1 VPGVG
6 FALGVDRTLIVCD
19 EEGVFPAP
27 DKSVDAFVVDTTG
40 GLAACVLTDE
50 LRLAGI
56 TADRAFENRS
66 MKAQMK
72 AADRSGAAFALII
85 GSDELSAD
93 EVTVRDLRGDS
104 GQARVPRSELIDHLH
119 KRLSG

>member
-1 VPGVG
+1 
-6 FALGVDRTLIVCD
+6 
-19 EEGVFPAP
+19 
-27 DKSVDAFVVDTTG
+27 
-40 GLAACVLTDE
+40 
-50 LRLAGI
+50 
-56 TADRAFENRS
+56 

-85 GSDELSAD
+85 GSDELSAG

-119 KRLSG
+119 KRIL